1 MYFNPYFTKDKK
13 LGRITRQK
21 NLDMQRE
28 AQDKLMQYGIPMS
41 TIDYLDELDREI
53 IDLLEKHKLT
63 K

>member
-1 MYFNPYFTKDKK
+1 MYFNPFFTKDKK

-28 AQDKLMQYGIPMS
+28 AQDKLMQYGITMS